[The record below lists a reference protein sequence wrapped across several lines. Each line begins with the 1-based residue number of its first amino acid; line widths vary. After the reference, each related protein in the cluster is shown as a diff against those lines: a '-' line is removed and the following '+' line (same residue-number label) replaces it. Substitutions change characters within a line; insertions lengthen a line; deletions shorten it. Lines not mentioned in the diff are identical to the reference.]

1 MGNAAYQMKRI
12 LFVDDDPLVLRIYQ
26 EALSRHGFYVEPAR
40 DGFEARKSLVA
51 GKPDLMV
58 LDLMMPRI
66 SGLEVLNFVRT
77 QPELA
82 TLPIIVLTNAYVDE
96 MARDAA
102 AAGAKKVLFKVRCTP
117 SILLRAIRELLE
129 GKPASQDAAH
139 LPPDSKVPAPVVASK
154 GSTPVPPA
162 TAPPPATQ
170 AHPMVIP
177 SAPAAAAAASDVEFH
192 AKARA
197 HFLEHAK
204 ETCAALR
211 TVFQAFARAKNDTER
226 EVQLLNLYRKVHF
239 LVAGAGLAQCHTIA
253 RMASVFEAMLFELG
267 ERPAL
272 LNLSVVRTAAL
283 AVDFLEALFQ
293 QARNSSQD
301 TPLSV
306 RVLVVDD
313 DPLANHVVVAAL
325 RAARFEPRSTEDPL
339 IGLQWLRESTYDLIL
354 LDIEMPGM
362 DGFELCKRLRQLPA
376 YETTPVI
383 YVTGHSDFESRARSA
398 LSGGDDLISKPV
410 FPMELAV
417 KAMTHLLGSQLA
429 IKPGSS

>member
-1 MGNAAYQMKRI
+1 MKRI
-12 LFVDDDPLVLRIYQ
+12 LFVDDDALVLRIYQ
-26 EALSRHGFYVEPAR
+26 EALSRQGFYVEPAR

-51 GKPDLMV
+51 GRPDLMV

-66 SGLEVLNFVRT
+66 SGLEVLDFVRS

-96 MARDAA
+96 MARDAE

-117 SILLRAIRELLE
+117 SILLAAIHELLE
-129 GKPASQDAAH
+129 GN
-139 LPPDSKVPAPVVASK
+139 PPNKDKAQSPSDSKPSEPLVASK
-154 GSTPVPPA
+154 GSTPAPA
-162 TAPPPATQ
+162 AAQ
-170 AHPMVIP
+170 AHPMVFP
-177 SAPAAAAAASDVEFH
+177 PAPDAPTAPGDVEFH

-204 ETCAALR
+204 ATCAALR
-211 TVFQAFARAKNDTER
+211 TVFQAFARAKNDSER
-226 EVQLLNLYRKVHF
+226 EVQLLNLYRKIHF

-272 LNLSVVRTAAL
+272 LSPSVVRTAAL

-293 QARNSSQD
+293 HARGTSQD
-301 TPLSV
+301 SPLSA

-313 DPLANHVVVAAL
+313 DPLANHVVVSAL
-325 RAARFEPRSTEDPL
+325 RAAHFEPRSTEDPL

-362 DGFELCKRLRQLPA
+362 DGFELCTRLRQLPA
-376 YETTPVI
+376 YAKTPVI
-383 YVTGHSDFESRARSA
+383 YVTGHSSFESRARSA

-417 KAMTHLLGSQLA
+417 KAMTHLLGNQLA
-429 IKPGSS
+429 IKAVPG